1 MQAKSVKEV
10 LTAAHWILVHLGWTK
25 GVYFRDKKGASMLCV
40 FTDKVDHQR
49 RSPEHPDQ
57 LASCCMVGAIEL
69 VETTPRLR
77 HETIAFLSPR
87 MSPNIGPWND
97 TPERTKK
104 EVLTTLG
111 LAIQDAP

>member
-10 LTAAHWILVHLGWTK
+10 LTAAHWILSHLGWCQF
-25 GVYFRDKKGASMLCV
+25 VYFRDKVGAAITCT

-49 RSPEHPDQ
+49 RIPEYPDQ
-57 LASCCMVGAIEL
+57 LGACCIAGAIEL

-77 HETIAFLSPR
+77 HATIAFLSPK

-97 TPERTKK
+97 KPERTKE
-104 EVLTTLG
+104 EVLTTLTR
-111 LAIQDAP
+111 AIQEAP